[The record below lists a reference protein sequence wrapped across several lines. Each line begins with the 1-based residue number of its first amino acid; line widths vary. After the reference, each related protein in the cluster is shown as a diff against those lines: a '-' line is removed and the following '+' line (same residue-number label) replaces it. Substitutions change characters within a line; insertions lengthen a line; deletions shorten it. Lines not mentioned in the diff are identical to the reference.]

1 MIGFATKK
9 GEIVHARVASS
20 FISPEQAELN
30 LKELGKNSFDQLVA
44 NGREIWNREMSKIE
58 IEDDNID
65 KLRTFYSCLY
75 RSMLFP
81 RSFYEIDAKGQVMHY
96 SPYNGEVR
104 PVICLPTPDSGTRS
118 AACSLS
124 ST

>member
-65 KLRTFYSCLY
+65 NLRTFYSCLY
-75 RSMLFP
+75 RSMLFHAV
-81 RSFYEIDAKGQVMHY
+81 S
-96 SPYNGEVR
+96 
-104 PVICLPTPDSGTRS
+104 TR
-118 AACSLS
+118 
-124 ST
+124 

>member
-1 MIGFATKK
+1 
-9 GEIVHARVASS
+9 
-20 FISPEQAELN
+20 
-30 LKELGKNSFDQLVA
+30 
-44 NGREIWNREMSKIE
+44 MSKIE

-65 KLRTFYSCLY
+65 NLRTFYSCLY

-104 PVICLPTPDSGTRS
+104 PGLYVYRHRILGHVPLLVPFPQPNVSVNESKDAGGAGKYLQGKRFP
-118 AACSLS
+118 AGMG
-124 ST
+124 